1 MVTWITGK
9 VLVVIEGDGEE
20 VEDVDDE
27 VDVELLCVVPL
38 LDNLF
43 LMTSICSLGSV
54 LGCRVVG
61 MMVRLSFPSS

>member
-20 VEDVDDE
+20 VEDVDVE

-38 LDNLF
+38 LENLF
-43 LMTSICSLGSV
+43 LMTSL
-54 LGCRVVG
+54 VVCKSWLI
-61 MMVRLSFPSS
+61 V